1 MSEKQKQ
8 EYNNPQSDMWNE
20 YLSERNKAEEDSK
33 PAEPKAGISPQVERD
48 LLEYKKTQGKNKNSI
63 FIILMIGFIVFAS
76 LVAITFT
83 NVAINHSQQPEEI
96 VEVYEDDD
104 YEYEEYGNPF
114 ETPMFSYWNTN
125 YQLPTPMSQLLSNG
139 WVLEDVNEDDV
150 VNKDEVKEFVITNEE
165 DDYSIKVFATSLN
178 QDECKLKDSTVIGV
192 ELNDYGWVDLPG
204 AMFMNM
210 SSYSIEDTFK
220 DYDVSFTK
228 TGKGDESEYTLQYE
242 VDNGTDYKYYT
253 LTFDLEDDMLE
264 KVTMKLD
271 KAE

>member
-8 EYNNPQSDMWNE
+8 EYNNSQSDMWNE
-20 YLSERNKAEEDSK
+20 YLSERNKVEEAST

-114 ETPMFSYWNTN
+114 ETPVFSYWNTN